1 MRAFPANIA
10 VNTGGR
16 FVPRVETKAAN
27 TGYRAALGVSLA
39 VLFLCGSAAG
49 PLATAYLADRR
60 VDIGRIADQWP
71 ERFDLVGSKTEP
83 TWVEYVKL
91 SRRGDLFLLE
101 GGGLAGLEQAVEG
114 VEVDKNGTI
123 RHVHCPPMRDCSDSG
138 PLSGFLASAQ
148 FVAYH
153 RAGLLSGSADV
164 VAYGDRHVFCLPGEA
179 IGVKD
184 PILDPCF
191 DLATGAVLAQRHRS
205 DGSWSGP
212 SLDQATIRLEAA
224 APPASGR
231 NYRPVTGV
239 NR

>member
-184 PILDPCF
+184 PIPSIHVLILRRAQSWPSVTE
-191 DLATGAVLAQRHRS
+191 ATAAGAGPAWIKRQFGWRQRRHR
-205 DGSWSGP
+205 
-212 SLDQATIRLEAA
+212 LQAETTD
-224 APPASGR
+224 P
-231 NYRPVTGV
+231 
-239 NR
+239 

>member
-1 MRAFPANIA
+1 MRVFPANIA

-16 FVPRVETKAAN
+16 FVPRVERRTAKAIFQAVH
-27 TGYRAALGVSLA
+27 GLGIA
-39 VLFLCGSAAG
+39 VLFLCASAS
-49 PLATAYLADRR
+49 LSTTAHSADRR
-60 VDIGRIADQWP
+60 VDIGRIATQWP
-71 ERFDLVGSKTEP
+71 ERFELVGSKTEP

-91 SRRGDLFLLE
+91 SRHGDVFVLE
-101 GGGLAGLEQAVEG
+101 GGGLAGQEQAVEG
-114 VEVDKNGTI
+114 VEVDKNGKI
-123 RHVHCPPMRDCSDSG
+123 RHVQCPPMRDCSDG
-138 PLSGFLASAQ
+138 APLSGFLASAQ

-153 RAGLLSGSADV
+153 RAGRLSGNADV

-191 DLATGAVLAQRHRS
+191 DLVTGAVLAQRHRS

-212 SLDQATIRLEAA
+212 SLDQATIRLEAT
-224 APPASGR
+224 APPTSVQNDRAA
-231 NYRPVTGV
+231 TGV

>member
-16 FVPRVETKAAN
+16 FVPRVARRTANAIFQAAH
-27 TGYRAALGVSLA
+27 GPSIA
-39 VLFLCGSAAG
+39 VLFLCASAS
-49 PLATAYLADRR
+49 LSTTAHSADHR
-60 VDIGRIADQWP
+60 VDIGRIAEQWP

-91 SRRGDLFLLE
+91 SRRGNLFMLE

-123 RHVHCPPMRDCSDSG
+123 RHVYCPAMRDCSDG
-138 PLSGFLASAQ
+138 APLSGFLASAQ

-153 RAGLLSGSADV
+153 RAGRLSGSADV

-191 DLATGAVLAQRHRS
+191 DVATGAVLAQRHRS

-212 SLDQATIRLEAA
+212 SLDQATIRLEAT
-224 APPASGR
+224 APPTSDR
-231 NYRPVTGV
+231 NYRAVTGV